1 MSILRKFDFF
11 QKISL
16 DNISQPTLVGSA
28 LSISAISMMFFLL
41 ITEICSFLTPSIT
54 KESLVL
60 HDRDQTTKIDV
71 ILNINFPNVP
81 CHMISVDQEDSIGN
95 HRMDIRDT
103 ILKNRMNKNGLLIN
117 EPVVGYVSAEKFVA
131 ALENQEGCVIN
142 GFIPVTKVKGD
153 IHISFHNY
161 ADLYNF
167 ARIDRPDLFKK
178 ISMNHKINMLNF
190 GEINTNDEIL
200 QRFKLDA
207 KNSKNKENAFN
218 NPDNLPNF
226 INETKRNNYDY
237 FVKLIPHV
245 FDDRVNERKEKV
257 GYQYSMTS
265 RSREFNADSNEMP
278 IVIINYDISA
288 ITMRFRLEAKSFLH
302 FLTHICAI
310 IGGVFVLFN
319 ILNNLLIK
327 VFD

>member
-1 MSILRKFDFF
+1 MLRKFDIF

-16 DNISQPTLVGSA
+16 DNISQPTLIGSV

-41 ITEICSFLTPSIT
+41 IKEITNFLTFSIT

-60 HDRDQTTKIDV
+60 HDKDQTSRIDV
-71 ILNINFPNVP
+71 NLSVKFPNVP
-81 CHMISVDQEDSIGN
+81 CHMISVDQEDSVGN

-103 ILKNRMNKNGLLIN
+103 ILKNRMSKNGLLIN
-117 EPVVGYVSAEKFVA
+117 EPVVGYVSTEKFVA
-131 ALENQEGCVIN
+131 ALEKEEGCVIS

-167 ARIDRPDLFKK
+167 VRIDRPDLFSR
-178 ISMNHKINMLNF
+178 ISLQHKIAMLNF
-190 GEINTNDEIL
+190 GEINTNDDIL
-200 QRFKLDA
+200 KRFKLDA
-207 KNSKNKENAFN
+207 ASSKDGQNAFN
-218 NPDNLPNF
+218 NPNNLPNYV
-226 INETKRNNYDY
+226 NESKRKNYDY

-245 FDDRVNERKEKV
+245 FDDKVNESKEKI

-278 IVIINYDISA
+278 IVIINYDFSPIS
-288 ITMRFRLEAKSFLH
+288 MRLRLEAKSFLH
-302 FLTHICAI
+302 FMTHICAI

-319 ILNNLLIK
+319 IVNNLLLK